1 MKARFTF
8 MAVLLAALAAGAH
21 AGQSCEQKPL
31 TPQALQ
37 RGLDLAQRTHIAL
50 EDAHQRDGTQVVVL
64 ARAGQDLTAHG
75 LRYSHLGWAYRLPD
89 GTWRVLHKL
98 NDCGTAK
105 SAIFDEGLT
114 NFFSDDPVKL
124 EGGLWRLKPEVQAK
138 LKKILLG
145 RKAEDFHQPAYSMVA
160 YPFSEKYQNS
170 NGWVLEV
177 LAFSLAPEYEAD
189 NRKTAQAWLEKE
201 GYQPS
206 TLELGTMTG
215 LGARISKAN
224 IAFDDH
230 PEELRWNGKIQTVTV
245 KSVIDWL
252 EKEQAC
258 VDPECKTA
266 SVTLESPMR

>member
-1 MKARFTF
+1 MKRLAI
-8 MAVLLAALAAGAH
+8 AALFALALPAW
-21 AGQSCEQKPL
+21 AGQACEPHEVTANQSMQSL
-31 TPQALQ
+31 
-37 RGLDLAQRTHIAL
+37 GLAKKVEKVVDGFDDEVILIA
-50 EDAHQRDGTQVVVL
+50 RV
-64 ARAGQDLTAHG
+64 GQDLSKYG
-75 LRYSHLGWAYRLPD
+75 LYFSHMGFLVKDHPKGRWSI
-89 GTWRVLHKL
+89 VHKL

-189 NRKTAQAWLEKE
+189 NRKNAQAWLKKE

-206 TLELGTMTG
+206 TLELGTMTR